1 MVRETRVLYGL
12 HERFVLF
19 PYRQGAKRSRLV
31 VRARYLWTL
40 CHERVDDLTDLT
52 RFPVGAPFVL
62 GELLNAQVD
71 GNNFVPVVL
80 TGAAVHALRA
90 PTVAWARRCHR
101 AVISPNGSVAF
112 ESGTKHV
119 FATKTAYY
127 DFRVLLELIEEPRH
141 EKNPRARFPKR

>member
-1 MVRETRVLYGL
+1 MVRDTRVLYGL

-31 VRARYLWTL
+31 VRVRFLRQL
-40 CHERVDDLTDLT
+40 CHERVDDLADLA
-52 RFPVGAPFVL
+52 RCPVGAPFVL
-62 GELLNAQVD
+62 GELLNATVP

-80 TGAAVHALRA
+80 SGQEVHDLRA
-90 PTVAWARRCHR
+90 PTVTWARRCHR

-127 DFRVLLELIEEPRH
+127 DFQALLDLMKEPTH
-141 EKNPRARFPKR
+141 EAKSRARLPER

>member
-19 PYRQGAKRSRLV
+19 PYRQGAKRSRLI
-31 VRARYLWTL
+31 VRARYLRLL
-40 CHERVDDLTDLT
+40 CRERVDDLTDLT

-62 GELLNAQVD
+62 GELLNIQVE
-71 GNNFVPVVL
+71 GNSFVPVL
-80 TGAAVHALRA
+80 MTGVEVHALRA
-90 PTVAWARRCHR
+90 PMVAWARRCHR

-127 DFRVLLELIEEPRH
+127 DFRVLEELIDEPSH
-141 EKNPRARFPKR
+141 EVNPRARFPKR